1 VNTVTTARFEMES
14 FDIVVKGCRPVE
26 GVFGFP
32 TVTEQVARG
41 ESPRDDRI
49 ETEPCDGIVP
59 NLAGVSETML
69 WSLHNRASETRRP
82 DGVLV
87 DPESVRIQS
96 AINYDFARHF
106 GDPVGSLAARAAEI
120 DQALRSWLKHHPDGC
135 VVSLGEGLETQGRR
149 VDNGRL
155 RWLSVDL
162 PDAIRLRERFLAPTH
177 RFCHIAASALD
188 PVWMDA
194 VDPQSD
200 IFVVAQGLLM
210 YLEPESVRRLFTTI
224 ADRFPATEIVFD
236 AVPRW
241 FSHLT
246 LWGLNQTPHYRL
258 PAMPWGINR
267 DELEWTLRNWHPRVA
282 TVEFLDYRAPR
293 GLPRVLADM
302 TNYIP
307 VARHA
312 VPSLVH
318 ITMANAASLPTV
330 NSNTVAG
337 ETSPASAHEEY
348 RFHSKDLMTF
358 GESQMTPAIGNISSV
373 DATDGIFAMARQNAC
388 RGNDIVKATTKVI
401 AKRVALGLAAALDP
415 VHADHGEFARMVP
428 EKVEAFSAA
437 GMVMLKQSG
446 EASQQ
451 MMRLASRE
459 VMTTA
464 FATIEMT
471 GCSGPAAWAE
481 AQGRFARAWLSRA
494 TSSLD
499 TMGMLVL
506 TAQAAAMAPI
516 RQTVVANSERLG
528 G

>member
-1 VNTVTTARFEMES
+1 VNTPTTARFEMES
-14 FDIVVKGCRPVE
+14 CDIVEKGCRPDE

-32 TVTEQVARG
+32 TVAEQVASG
-41 ESPRDDRI
+41 ESPCDDRK

-59 NLAGVSETML
+59 DLAEVSETML
-69 WSLHNRASETRRP
+69 WSLHNRASETMRP

-96 AINYDFARHF
+96 AINYDFARRF
-106 GDPVGSLAARAAEI
+106 GDPAGSLAARAAEI
-120 DQALRSWLKHHPDGC
+120 DRALQSWLKDHPDGC

-200 IFVVAQGLLM
+200 VFIVAQGLLM
-210 YLEPESVRRLFTTI
+210 YLEPEMVRRLLIGI
-224 ADRFPATEIVFD
+224 AGRFPAAEIVFD

-246 LWGLNQTPHYRL
+246 LWGVNHTPYYRL

-267 DELEWTLRNWHPRVA
+267 DELESTLRSWLPCVA

-293 GLPRVLADM
+293 GMPRVLADM
-302 TNYIP
+302 TNHIP

-318 ITMANAASLPTV
+318 VTMANAASLPAV
-330 NSNTVAG
+330 NANAIVG
-337 ETSPASAHEEY
+337 ETPPTSGHEEY
-348 RFHSKDLMTF
+348 GSKNLTTF
-358 GESQMTPAIGNISSV
+358 KELQMTATNGNVSHA
-373 DATDGIFAMARQNAC
+373 DTTNGILAMARQNAA
-388 RGNDIVKATTKVI
+388 RGNDIAKATTKII
-401 AKRVALGLAAALDP
+401 AKRVALGLAAVLDP
-415 VHADHGEFARMVP
+415 MHADHVEFARMVP

-437 GMVMLKQSG
+437 GMVMLNQSS
-446 EASQQ
+446 EASRK
-451 MMRLASRE
+451 MMRLASEE

-464 FATIEMT
+464 CATMEMT
-471 GCSGPAAWAE
+471 GCSSPAAWAE
-481 AQGRFARAWLSRA
+481 AQSRFARAWLSRA
-494 TSSLD
+494 TLSFN
-499 TMGMLVL
+499 TMGILAL

-516 RQTVVANSERLG
+516 RQTVVANAERLG